1 MNGNVVT
8 RVIVSL
14 DVLEEDLGIP
24 VLDPVMCEGLM
35 ALFQLLRRKK

>member
-1 MNGNVVT
+1 MST
-8 RVIVSL
+8 IQIAPA
-14 DVLEEDLGIP
+14 LEEDLGIP